1 MSRNKL
7 LSDVAYAAIKAKD
20 REYRISD
27 IPGLYMKVQTSGK
40 KSWQLRLKNNEG
52 KWAWVGL
59 GAYPDVSVKI
69 ARSQTLKYQS
79 GELQVVTRQDR
90 LLKAQQDQSELFEQL
105 MRDWIDTKKNTWEP
119 ATFKKEV
126 QSIEKHLLPV
136 FGKRQFKED
145 RKST

>member
-20 REYRISD
+20 KEYRIAD

-40 KSWQLRLKNNEG
+40 KSWQLRLKNNKG

-59 GAYPDVSVKI
+59 GAYPDVSVKN

-79 GELQVVTRQDR
+79 GELQVVTRQQR
-90 LLKAQQDQSELFEQL
+90 LLKAEQDQSELFEQL
-105 MRDWIDTKKNTWEP
+105 MLD
-119 ATFKKEV
+119 
-126 QSIEKHLLPV
+126 
-136 FGKRQFKED
+136 
-145 RKST
+145 